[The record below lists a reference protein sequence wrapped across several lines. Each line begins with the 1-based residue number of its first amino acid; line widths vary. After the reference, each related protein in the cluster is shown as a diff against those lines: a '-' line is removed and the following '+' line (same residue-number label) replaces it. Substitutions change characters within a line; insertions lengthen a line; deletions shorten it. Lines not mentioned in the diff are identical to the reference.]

1 LADLLIGDAKTTAE
15 KVIQIRNV
23 AAIIQNNRPD
33 VLLMAEYNNDGV
45 GENKT
50 ALNGFQKVFYR
61 TLILMFTS
69 QSEPKEMEELFLI
82 LL

>member
-1 LADLLIGDAKTTAE
+1 MADLLIGDAKTTAE

-33 VLLMAEYNNDGV
+33 VLLLAEYNNDGV

-50 ALNGFQKVFYR
+50 ALNGFQKVF
-61 TLILMFTS
+61 TA
-69 QSEPKEMEELFLI
+69 P
-82 LL
+82 

>member
-1 LADLLIGDAKTTAE
+1 MIIQLKGQIPELPIDILWVFWLADLLIGDAKTTAE

-50 ALNGFQKVFYR
+50 ALNGFQQVS
-61 TLILMFTS
+61 TV
-69 QSEPKEMEELFLI
+69 P
-82 LL
+82 

>member
-1 LADLLIGDAKTTAE
+1 MADLLIGDAKTTAE

-50 ALNGFQKVFYR
+50 ALEGFQQVF
-61 TLILMFTS
+61 
-69 QSEPKEMEELFLI
+69 PVP
-82 LL
+82 